1 MLFGTCLLCRVK
13 IGKLSEFLTT
23 SFHTYLSF
31 LDPDC
36 DLKLFDDRN
45 DNCHSPDSEYGDYP
59 ADFCEKGSSVFSLGI
74 FSLPSSISRVWVCLL
89 YSLSCAQLM
98 VIGFILHPTREQDLH
113 DSVRRKNSCVFFL
126 YL

>member
-1 MLFGTCLLCRVK
+1 MK

-45 DNCHSPDSEYGDYP
+45 EDCNSPDSEYGEYP

-74 FSLPSSISRVWVCLL
+74 FFSVKFYQQSLGLPRVQ
-89 YSLSCAQLM
+89 SLFCAQLK
-98 VIGFILHPTREQDLH
+98 VIWVSHAST
-113 DSVRRKNSCVFFL
+113 
-126 YL
+126 

>member
-1 MLFGTCLLCRVK
+1 MK

-36 DLKLFDDRN
+36 DLKLFDDHN
-45 DNCHSPDSEYGDYP
+45 DNCNSPDSEYGDYP

-74 FSLPSSISRVWVCLL
+74 FFICQILL
-89 YSLSCAQLM
+89 AEPGFAYSVESVLCTADGHLVFSCIHLRTEPA
-98 VIGFILHPTREQDLH
+98 
-113 DSVRRKNSCVFFL
+113 
-126 YL
+126 

>member
-1 MLFGTCLLCRVK
+1 MK

-45 DNCHSPDSEYGDYP
+45 DSCNSPDSEYGDYP

-74 FSLPSSISRVWVCLL
+74 FFSVKFYQQSLALPAVQSLL
-89 YSLSCAQLM
+89 CAQLM
-98 VIGFILHPTREQDLH
+98 VIWF
-113 DSVRRKNSCVFFL
+113 SCAST
-126 YL
+126 

>member
-1 MLFGTCLLCRVK
+1 MK

-36 DLKLFDDRN
+36 DLKLFDDHN

-59 ADFCEKGSSVFSLGI
+59 ADFCEKGSSVFFTWYFFSAKFYQQSLGLPTVQ
-74 FSLPSSISRVWVCLL
+74 SLF
-89 YSLSCAQLM
+89 CAQLM
-98 VIGFILHPTREQDLH
+98 VIWFSLASTREQDLR
-113 DSVRRKNSCVFFL
+113 DSVWRKNSCVFFL